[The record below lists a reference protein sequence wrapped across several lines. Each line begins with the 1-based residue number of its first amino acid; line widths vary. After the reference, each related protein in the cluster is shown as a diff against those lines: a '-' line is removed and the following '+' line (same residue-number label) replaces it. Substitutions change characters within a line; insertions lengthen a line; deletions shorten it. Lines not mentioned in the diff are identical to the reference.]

1 MPRVNAESYCTT
13 LHHAVPRC
21 TTLHHAAPHCA
32 TLQQTAANCCF
43 RSTPIAMKSRHMPV
57 SHFTCSWA
65 TSHVNESCHM
75 LMSCHVTCHTSM
87 MQDTVGSQSRPQ
99 RTVKMNCSVLQCIAL
114 RCSVLQCATVRC
126 SALQRVAVSRRV
138 AVYYDALQN
147 SFLCSPW
154 SRNDIALCHHSMPY
168 QSMSHVTCRR
178 VMSHVN
184 GSCHIS
190 MGPVKC
196 QWVMS
201 HLKWYRSMGESR
213 HIKGHMSHVILSSC
227 PLCRRHITY
236 KKVGSRK
243 NESCRIKIKDA
254 KHESRHTYIYG
265 THL

>member
-1 MPRVNAESYCTT
+1 M
-13 LHHAVPRC
+13 
-21 TTLHHAAPHCA
+21 
-32 TLQQTAANCCF
+32 
-43 RSTPIAMKSRHMPV
+43 
-57 SHFTCSWA
+57 W
-65 TSHVNESCHM
+65 
-75 LMSCHVTCHTSM
+75 HVTHRWCKTLWGLNP
-87 MQDTVGSQSRPQ
+87 VLKGLLKWIA
-99 RTVKMNCSVLQCIAL
+99 VCCSVLHCAAVCCSALQCVAV
-114 RCSVLQCATVRC
+114 RCSVLQCHGV
-126 SALQRVAVSRRV
+126 LQCITMRYRTHFCAVLEVEMISLY
-138 AVYYDALQN
+138 A
-147 SFLCSPW
+147 
-154 SRNDIALCHHSMPY
+154 IILCHTSQWVMSRVDESCHM
-168 QSMSHVTCRR
+168 SMSHVTCRR

-201 HLKWYRSMGESR
+201 HMKWYRSMGESR